1 MRSNNRSIM
10 DEFRKARPD
19 YEVLQEIVV
28 PMLEKGIKKSG
39 LGVQGIESRI
49 KRRSSLEEKLNRKR
63 DKYDALD
70 DITDILG
77 LRVITFFTDDV
88 DKVAKVVSEIFHVDK
103 IHSVDQREV
112 ISPTN
117 FGYLSL
123 HYICSLPKDQEFPE
137 NLTRIRFEVQM
148 RSSLQHTWAEIE
160 HDLGYKNDFGVPKG
174 ITREFAQVAGLLEV
188 ADKCFSEIRVKMSN
202 YEETVRREISEDKA
216 YDLPLDTISLREF
229 MQHSKQFNLFMQAI
243 YERAKDAEIIKVSP
257 ESYLENLDLLGVK
270 TIGNLLELLEKQQ
283 AHALQ
288 LFEDMQA
295 ESELDEVVTSIG
307 LYLLCQARLVW
318 SSKSEK
324 SILNYFRKT
333 TRNDD
338 QAERRTK
345 RILALREEKH
355 VGEKKSSQ

>member
-63 DKYDALD
+63 DKYDALE

-137 NLTRIRFEVQM
+137 NRPGSVLKCRCVLLCGIPGQKSNTTWVIRMTLVF
-148 RSSLQHTWAEIE
+148 
-160 HDLGYKNDFGVPKG
+160 P
-174 ITREFAQVAGLLEV
+174 RE
-188 ADKCFSEIRVKMSN
+188 
-202 YEETVRREISEDKA
+202 
-216 YDLPLDTISLREF
+216 LRE
-229 MQHSKQFNLFMQAI
+229 S
-243 YERAKDAEIIKVSP
+243 SP
-257 ESYLENLDLLGVK
+257 
-270 TIGNLLELLEKQQ
+270 
-283 AHALQ
+283 
-288 LFEDMQA
+288 
-295 ESELDEVVTSIG
+295 
-307 LYLLCQARLVW
+307 R
-318 SSKSEK
+318 
-324 SILNYFRKT
+324 
-333 TRNDD
+333 
-338 QAERRTK
+338 
-345 RILALREEKH
+345 
-355 VGEKKSSQ
+355 